1 MNIIIFIIVLAIL
14 VLVHEFGHFIVA
26 KKSGIKV
33 TEFGLGFPPKL
44 WSKTYGETEY
54 SINAIPFGGFVRIF
68 GEDPNDESLSGPER
82 ARAISSKPRYIQ
94 AAVLVAGVFFN
105 ILFAW
110 LLISTGYLIGLPSS
124 ADHIGPGTVENIR
137 LTVTS
142 VSPDSPASKSTLK
155 AGDQIISL
163 SSESKNKNKDYLT
176 EEITAS
182 NVSNFI
188 EAHGKEGVAFS
199 LLRAGES
206 VTTEPII
213 GVEGI
218 IPGKVAIGI
227 AMDNIGTLRLPF
239 FTAFYQG
246 AKDVGNLFVMTA
258 SGLWDLLSK
267 AFVGKANLSEV
278 TGPVGIV
285 GLVGEVTKLGFVYLM
300 SFTAL
305 ISINLAVINL
315 FPFPALDGGR
325 LVIVAIEAIIRRPIS
340 PKITNVLNGV
350 GFAAL
355 ILLMLVVTYND
366 VMNLF

>member
-1 MNIIIFIIVLAIL
+1 MNILIFIVVLAIL

-105 ILFAW
+105 MLFAW
-110 LLISTGYLIGLPSS
+110 FLISTGYLVGLPSS
-124 ADHIGPGTVENIR
+124 ADYVGPGTVENVR

-142 VSPDSPASKSTLK
+142 VSPDSPASAANIK
-155 AGDQIISL
+155 AGDAIVYL
-163 SSESKNKNKDYLT
+163 SSENKYELKEVSPST
-176 EEITAS
+176 
-182 NVSNFI
+182 VSNFI
-188 EAHGKEGVAFS
+188 EAHGKEGVVFG
-199 LLRAGES
+199 LQRGKDI
-206 VTTEPII
+206 VTTETIVGKKGI
-213 GVEGI
+213 VE
-218 IPGKVAIGI
+218 GKVAVGI
-227 AMDNIGTLRLPF
+227 AMENIGTLHLPIH
-239 FTAFYQG
+239 TAIWQG
-246 AKDVGNLFVMTA
+246 AKDVINLFKATA
-258 SGLWDLLSK
+258 SGLGHLLAS
-267 AFVGKANLSEV
+267 AVVGKANLSEV

-305 ISINLAVINL
+305 ISVNLAVINL
-315 FPFPALDGGR
+315 LPFPALDGGR
-325 LVIVAIEAIIRRPIS
+325 LVIVAIEAILRRQIS
-340 PKITNVLNGV
+340 PKITNVLNGI
-350 GFAAL
+350 GFIVL
-355 ILLMLVVTYND
+355 ILLMVVVTIHD
-366 VMNLF
+366 ILRII

>member
-1 MNIIIFIIVLAIL
+1 MNILIFIVVLAIL

-94 AAVLVAGVFFN
+94 AAVLFAGVFFN

-110 LLISTGYLIGLPSS
+110 LLISTGYLVGLPSS
-124 ADHIGPGTVENIR
+124 VDHVGPGTVENIH

-142 VSPDSPASKSTLK
+142 IAPGSPASKSTLK

-163 SSESKNKNKDYLT
+163 ASESQKKDYLI

-188 EAHGKEGVAFS
+188 EAHGKEGVVFD
-199 LLRAGES
+199 LTRAGER
-206 VTTEPII
+206 VTTEPIV

-218 IPGKVAIGI
+218 IPGKIAIGI
-227 AMDNIGTLRLPF
+227 AMDDIGTLRLPF

-246 AKDVGNLFVMTA
+246 AKDVGNLFVLTA
-258 SGLWDLLSK
+258 SGLGDLISK

-315 FPFPALDGGR
+315 LPFPALDGGR
-325 LVIVAIEAIIRRPIS
+325 LVIVAIEAIIRRQIS
-340 PKITNVLNGV
+340 PKITNILNGV
-350 GFAAL
+350 GFVTL
-355 ILLMLVVTYND
+355 ILLMLVVTIHD
-366 VMNLF
+366 VMKLF

>member
-105 ILFAW
+105 MLFAW
-110 LLISTGYLIGLPSS
+110 LLISTGYLVGLPSS
-124 ADHIGPGTVENIR
+124 TDHIGPGTVENIH

-142 VSPDSPASKSTLK
+142 ISLDSPASKSTIK

-163 SSESKNKNKDYLT
+163 SSESKKKDYLIK
-176 EEITAS
+176 EVTAG

-188 EAHGKEGVAFS
+188 EAHGKDGVVFE
-199 LLRAGES
+199 LLRGDES
-206 VTTEPII
+206 LTTEPIV

-218 IPGKVAIGI
+218 IPGKLAIGI
-227 AMDNIGTLRLPF
+227 GMDDIGTLRLPF

-246 AKDVGNLFVMTA
+246 AKDVGNLFVATA

-267 AFVGKANLSEV
+267 AFVGKASLSEV

-300 SFTAL
+300 TFTAL
-305 ISINLAVINL
+305 ISVNLAVINL

-340 PKITNVLNGV
+340 PKITNILNGA
-350 GFAAL
+350 GFVVL
-355 ILLMLVVTYND
+355 ILLMLVVTIHD
-366 VMNLF
+366 IMNLF

>member
-1 MNIIIFIIVLAIL
+1 MNIIIFIIVLAVL

-82 ARAISSKPRYIQ
+82 TRAISSKPRYIQ

-105 ILFAW
+105 MLFAW
-110 LLISTGYLIGLPSS
+110 LLISTGYLVGLPSS
-124 ADHIGPGTVENIR
+124 TDHVGPGTVENVR

-142 VSPDSPASKSTLK
+142 VSPDSPASKSNLK
-155 AGDQIISL
+155 AGDQIISVA
-163 SSESKNKNKDYLT
+163 SESAKKDYLIK
-176 EEITAS
+176 EVTAS

-188 EAHGKEGVAFS
+188 EAHGKEGVVFELS
-199 LLRAGES
+199 RAGKS

-218 IPGKVAIGI
+218 IPGKVAVGIG
-227 AMDNIGTLRLPF
+227 MDTIGTLRLPF

-246 AKDVGNLFVMTA
+246 AKDVGNLFVATA
-258 SGLWDLLSK
+258 SGLFDLISK

-315 FPFPALDGGR
+315 LPFPALDGGR

-340 PKITNVLNGV
+340 PKITNILNGA
-350 GFAAL
+350 GFAVL
-355 ILLMLVVTYND
+355 ILLMLVVTIHD
-366 VMNLF
+366 IMKLL